1 MRSGTR
7 DVRAVIAITLW
18 VALSSACE
26 PDSGPG
32 TTVERSTEDG
42 VERLTV
48 RGSDTPLDWSFD
60 THVTISPEADGEV
73 RFTDVSPWE
82 VGADRQG
89 RVYVLDGT
97 GGRVVVFGRSGSVVG
112 SVGGPGRGPG
122 ELSDPTALAVS
133 ADGDVAV
140 YDYGAGGIVRWGP
153 SGQLPLLE
161 RLEAPFWGPELGLA
175 SWGFLYPS
183 LAADGREGRLVRLVV
198 KAETRTG
205 TLAEMSQTTVTASF
219 PGCGLGGVPVEPIF
233 APQLHWAL
241 GDDIVTVAT
250 GPRYEIEVFRSGVLE
265 KKISRDEE
273 PRTVSRELA
282 LQEVAEGYELTAPVR
297 CRISPTELVEARGF
311 APTVPA
317 ISGLAVAPDGSIWVR
332 RSQVTGEGEPSIDV
346 YGPDGAYTGTLPP
359 GSPFPVAFAGRAT
372 DYRVV
377 SLKQADTG
385 TIEIVLHDIVR

>member
-1 MRSGTR
+1 M
-7 DVRAVIAITLW
+7 
-18 VALSSACE
+18 ALSSACK
-26 PDSGPG
+26 PDSGPE

-48 RGSDTPLDWSFD
+48 RGPDTPLDWSFD
-60 THVTISPEADGEV
+60 THVTISPEVDGEV

-82 VGADRQG
+82 IGADREG
-89 RVYVLDGT
+89 RIYVLDGA

-112 SVGGPGRGPG
+112 SVGRPGRGPG
-122 ELSDPTALAVS
+122 ELSEPTALAVS
-133 ADGDVAV
+133 ADGEVAV
-140 YDYGAGGIVRWGP
+140 YDYGAVGIARWGP
-153 SGQLPLLE
+153 TGELPQLE
-161 RLEAPFWGPELGLA
+161 RLEASFWGPELGLA

-183 LAADGREGRLVRLVV
+183 LVAEGREGRLVRLVV

-219 PGCGLGGVPVEPIF
+219 PSCGLGGVPVDPIF
-233 APQLHWAL
+233 APQLQWAL
-241 GDDIVTVAT
+241 GGDIVAVAT

-273 PRTVSRELA
+273 PRPASRELA

-317 ISGLAVAPDGSIWVR
+317 ISGLAVAPDGSLWVR
-332 RSQVTGEGEPSIDV
+332 RGRVNGEGEPSIDV

-359 GSPFPVAFAGRAT
+359 ESPFPVAFAGRPT

-377 SLKQADTG
+377 SLEPADTG
-385 TIEIVLHDIVR
+385 TTKIVLHDIVR

>member
-1 MRSGTR
+1 MRSGTP

-18 VALSSACE
+18 VALSSACK
-26 PDSGPG
+26 PDSGPE

-48 RGSDTPLDWSFD
+48 RGPDTPLDWSFD
-60 THVTISPEADGEV
+60 TRVTISPEVDGEV

-82 VGADRQG
+82 IGADREG
-89 RVYVLDGT
+89 RIYVLDGA

-112 SVGGPGRGPG
+112 SVGRPGRGPG
-122 ELSDPTALAVS
+122 ELSEPTALAVS
-133 ADGDVAV
+133 ADGEVAV
-140 YDYGAGGIVRWGP
+140 YDYGAVGIARWGP
-153 SGQLPLLE
+153 TGELPQLE
-161 RLEAPFWGPELGLA
+161 RLEASFWGPELGLA

-183 LAADGREGRLVRLVV
+183 LVAEGREGRLVRLVV

-219 PGCGLGGVPVEPIF
+219 PSCGLGGVPVDPIF
-233 APQLHWAL
+233 APQLQWAL
-241 GDDIVTVAT
+241 GGDIVAVAT

-273 PRTVSRELA
+273 PRPASRELA

-317 ISGLAVAPDGSIWVR
+317 ISGLAVAPDGSLWVR
-332 RSQVTGEGEPSIDV
+332 RGRVNGEGEPSIDV

-359 GSPFPVAFAGRAT
+359 ESPFPVAFAGRPT

-377 SLKQADTG
+377 SLEPADTG
-385 TIEIVLHDIVR
+385 TTKIVLHDIVR